1 MERRIELSKLEKR
14 IETISIVIYH
24 KNDKKNTLEIFR
36 RVAIISI
43 NIFESMEPKM
53 RKNEDSHFKKD
64 TLESSLRVE
73 RDKLQQEIKQLRKE
87 IEAKESQCR
96 AKEERLGH
104 VQALLTDEPSA
115 SSGPPPRRPGAEPSS
130 TPTPQLLEMAEQV
143 LRERKGEP
151 MHYRDLA
158 DEMMQRGAVILG
170 QDPAG
175 ALVSRMT
182 QDDNRRAE
190 EDRRFIRPTS
200 KGFYALR
207 EDYPDARN
215 VGARRHRKRSNI
227 ATEGSK

>member
-1 MERRIELSKLEKR
+1 MNKVNSYTNNYGALE
-14 IETISIVIYH
+14 T
-24 KNDKKNTLEIFR
+24 
-36 RVAIISI
+36 
-43 NIFESMEPKM
+43 
-53 RKNEDSHFKKD
+53 
-64 TLESSLRVE
+64 SLRAE
-73 RDKLQQEIKQLRKE
+73 RDRLQRE
-87 IEAKESQCR
+87 IEHLRNEVAAKESQRR

-104 VQALLTDEPSA
+104 VQALLTAEPPAISE
-115 SSGPPPRRPGAEPSS
+115 PPPRRRGEEPSS
-130 TPTPQLLEMAEQV
+130 TPTPQLLEMAEEV

-158 DEMMQRGAVILG
+158 DELIRRGAIIRG

-190 EDRRFIRPTS
+190 EDKRFVRPTS

-215 VGARRHRKRSNI
+215 VGARRRRKQSNM